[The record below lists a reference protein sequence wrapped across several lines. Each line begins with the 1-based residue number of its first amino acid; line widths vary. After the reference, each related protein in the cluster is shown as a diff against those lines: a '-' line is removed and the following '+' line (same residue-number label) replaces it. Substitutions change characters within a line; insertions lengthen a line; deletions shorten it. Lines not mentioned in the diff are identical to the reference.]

1 MIVFDRNDSGCRS
14 LCTLPSLPDGK
25 RQTGADL
32 FGYLSGSNRLNNVRA
47 VLGFTAIEL
56 MVTLAVV
63 GILVALAVPALGD
76 ATLSS
81 QLSASANRLAASATL
96 ARSEAIKRNASVV
109 VCMSADGTS
118 CASSGGWEQGWVMLR
133 GTTVLS
139 REQAANNGFKMIVS
153 PSSATSLTFDAT
165 GVGATQATV
174 TVCRALPNA
183 GAQERVVTI
192 SATGR
197 ATVTKTST
205 GTCA

>member
-1 MIVFDRNDSGCRS
+1 MIFFGWNFPERRP
-14 LCTLPSLPDGK
+14 LWTLTSLPVGE
-25 RQTGADL
+25 RRTCQ
-32 FGYLSGSNRLNNVRA
+32 YLSGISSASDRRNNVRT
-47 VLGFTAIEL
+47 VSGFTAVEL

-109 VCMSADGTS
+109 VCMSADGSS

-133 GTTVLS
+133 GATVLG
-139 REQAANNGFKMIVS
+139 RETAANTGFKMNVS
-153 PSSATSLTFDAT
+153 PTSASSLTFDAT
-165 GVGATQATV
+165 GVGATQATF

-183 GAQERVVTI
+183 GAQERIVTI

-197 ATVTKTST
+197 ATVTKTSA
-205 GTCA
+205 GLCA